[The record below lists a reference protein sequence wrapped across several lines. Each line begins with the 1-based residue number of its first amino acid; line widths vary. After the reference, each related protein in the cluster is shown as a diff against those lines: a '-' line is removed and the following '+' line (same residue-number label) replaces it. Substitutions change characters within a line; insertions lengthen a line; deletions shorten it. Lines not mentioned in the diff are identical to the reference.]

1 MLLKFY
7 SMKKK
12 ALLIIFFLFSIT
24 LTSQE
29 KNLISDLDELK
40 LNIGEVYKPN
50 TYSVDNQGKKYDC
63 ERVIYYNKKGT
74 FSSANAIEF
83 DRNEGTL
90 KGIEPGYHEVV
101 AICYSSGTSSRRS
114 FNVTV
119 NYPKA
124 KSINIL
130 TGSNTIYNNTY
141 IPLSY
146 EITDEMGVTRDID
159 YWKSDN
165 AERYFSNLEFSI
177 TSDNNKLDID
187 ESNNVLAVKPGSST
201 INIVFDGVKSSK
213 NIIIKKNPVVNID
226 LKLENSEK
234 FKTGDVLNFNAIPYD
249 KKGNIIKD
257 INIDFSFK
265 GKSFDKSNSASGLIL
280 QDGRFVGDVAGKY
293 IISASFGNVSKSKVV
308 NVFERNIKREV
319 KNIGTGLVNDKHTS
333 DFWVFEGV
341 DKRDYAVTGTWG
353 ADGTAYFWDVTN
365 PSNIKKIDSVQV
377 DARTV
382 NDVKVSP
389 DGKICIISREG
400 ASNRK
405 NGIIIIDVTNPYDVQ
420 IIKEYTKNL
429 TGGVHNLFIDEKYV
443 YALSAGQKY
452 YILNIEDPKN
462 PVEVG
467 MFEVGKNGQSIHDVW
482 VENGIAYSSNWR
494 DGVYLVDVGNGIAG
508 GSPSNP
514 VAFGNYT
521 YDSGANHAT
530 FPFKSKSTG
539 KFYAVMGDEIFPNG
553 VNPYGTNET
562 AGFLHFVDF
571 SDVKNPIEIARYEL
585 PGHGSHNYWIDD
597 DILYVGMYTGGVR
610 IIDISGDLL
619 GDLYKQGREI
629 GYILTGSAD
638 GYIPNDTMVWGAQL
652 YKGHVFYSDFN
663 TGIGVAKVSE
673 VKPDSS
679 MQNQYVD

>member
-1 MLLKFY
+1 MKNKVLLVIL
-7 SMKKK
+7 
-12 ALLIIFFLFSIT
+12 LLISIT
-24 LTSQE
+24 VSSQE
-29 KNLISDLDELK
+29 RSLVSDLDKLK
-40 LNIGEVYKPN
+40 INIGEVFKPT
-50 TYSVDNQGKKYDC
+50 TYNIDNLGEKIDC
-63 ERVIYYNKKGT
+63 ERVIYYQKRGAFSKGN
-74 FSSANAIEF
+74 SIEF
-83 DRNEGTL
+83 DRIEGTL
-90 KGIEPGYHEVV
+90 KGIEPGYHEII
-101 AICYSSGTSSRRS
+101 AICYSGGSSSRRT
-114 FNVTV
+114 FNVKV
-119 NYPKA
+119 NYPKV

-130 TGSNTIYNNTY
+130 TGKNTIYTNTF
-141 IPLSY
+141 IPISY
-146 EITDEMGVTRDID
+146 EITDEMGVIRNID

-165 AERYFSNLEFSI
+165 AQKYFSNLEFSI
-177 TSDNNKLDID
+177 NSSNNKLDVD
-187 ESNNVLAVKPGSST
+187 ESNNVFALKSGSAT
-201 INIVFDGVKSSK
+201 INVVFDGIKSSK
-213 NIIIKKNPVVNID
+213 NITIKKNPVTNID
-226 LKLENSEK
+226 LNFEK
-234 FKTGDVLNFNAIPYD
+234 QKEIRTGDVLDFDAIAYD
-249 KKGNIIKD
+249 KKGNIID
-257 INIDFSFK
+257 GLDIDFSFK

-293 IISASFGNVSKSKVV
+293 IITASFGKISKSKVL
-308 NVFERNIKREV
+308 NVFERNIKREI
-319 KNIGTGLVNDKHTS
+319 KKIGAGSVNDRHTS

-353 ADGTAYFWDVTN
+353 SDGTAYFWDVTN

-405 NGIIIIDVTNPYDVQ
+405 NGIIIIDVSNPSDVK
-420 IIKEYTKNL
+420 IISEYTKNL

-443 YALSAGQKY
+443 YALSGGQKY
-452 YILNIEDPKN
+452 YILDIADPKN
-462 PVEVG
+462 PKEVG
-467 MFEVGKNGQSIHDVW
+467 MFEIGKNGQAIHDVW

-508 GSPSNP
+508 GSATNP

-553 VNPYGTNET
+553 VNPNGTNET

-571 SDVKNPIEIARYEL
+571 SDLKNPIEIARYEL
-585 PGHGSHNYWIDD
+585 PGHGSHNYWIED

-610 IIDISGDLL
+610 IIDISGDLV

-629 GYILTGSAD
+629 AYLLTGTSD

-652 YKGHVFYSDFN
+652 YKGYVFYSDFN
-663 TGIGVAKVSE
+663 SGIGVAKVSKI
-673 VKPDSS
+673 KPDSS
-679 MQNQYVD
+679 MENQYVD

>member
-1 MLLKFY
+1 M
-7 SMKKK
+7 
-12 ALLIIFFLFSIT
+12 
-24 LTSQE
+24 
-29 KNLISDLDELK
+29 
-40 LNIGEVYKPN
+40 
-50 TYSVDNQGKKYDC
+50 
-63 ERVIYYNKKGT
+63 
-74 FSSANAIEF
+74 
-83 DRNEGTL
+83 
-90 KGIEPGYHEVV
+90 
-101 AICYSSGTSSRRS
+101 
-114 FNVTV
+114 
-119 NYPKA
+119 
-124 KSINIL
+124 
-130 TGSNTIYNNTY
+130 GSEMCIRDS
-141 IPLSY
+141 SY
-146 EITDEMGVTRDID
+146 EITDEMGVIRNID

-165 AERYFSNLEFSI
+165 AQKYFSNLEFSI
-177 TSDNNKLDID
+177 NSSNNKLDVD
-187 ESNNVLAVKPGSST
+187 ESNNVFALKSGSAT
-201 INIVFDGVKSSK
+201 INVVFDGIKSSI
-213 NIIIKKNPVVNID
+213 NITIKKNPVTNID
-226 LKLENSEK
+226 LNFEK
-234 FKTGDVLNFNAIPYD
+234 QKEIRTGDVLDFDAIAYD
-249 KKGNIIKD
+249 KKGNIID
-257 INIDFSFK
+257 GLDIDFSFK

-293 IISASFGNVSKSKVV
+293 IITASFGKISKSKVL
-308 NVFERNIKREV
+308 NVFERNIKREI
-319 KNIGTGLVNDKHTS
+319 KKIGAGSVNDRHTS

-353 ADGTAYFWDVTN
+353 SDGTAYFWDVTN

-405 NGIIIIDVTNPYDVQ
+405 NGIIIIDVSNPSDVK
-420 IIKEYTKNL
+420 IISEYTKNL

-443 YALSAGQKY
+443 YALSGGQKY
-452 YILNIEDPKN
+452 YILDIADPKN
-462 PVEVG
+462 PKEVG
-467 MFEVGKNGQSIHDVW
+467 MFEIGKNGQAIHDVW

-508 GSPSNP
+508 GSATNP

-553 VNPYGTNET
+553 VNPNGTNET

-571 SDVKNPIEIARYEL
+571 SDLKNPVEIARYEL
-585 PGHGSHNYWIDD
+585 PGHGSHNYWIED

-610 IIDISGDLL
+610 IIDISGDLV

-629 GYILTGSAD
+629 AYLLTGTSD

-652 YKGHVFYSDFN
+652 YKGYVFYSDFN
-663 TGIGVAKVSE
+663 SGIGVAKVSKI
-673 VKPDSS
+673 KPDPS
-679 MQNQYVD
+679 MENQYVD

>member
-1 MLLKFY
+1 MKNKF
-7 SMKKK
+7 
-12 ALLIIFFLFSIT
+12 LLIVSFLFSII

-29 KNLISDLDELK
+29 KNLISDLDNLK
-40 LNIGEVYKPN
+40 INIGEVYKPK
-50 TYSVDNQGKKYDC
+50 TYKINNLGEKSNC
-63 ERVIYYNKKGT
+63 ERVIYYHKKGA
-74 FSSANAIEF
+74 FSRGKAIEF
-83 DRNEGTL
+83 NRSEGTL
-90 KGIEPGYHEVV
+90 KGIEPGYHEIV
-101 AICYSSGTSSRRS
+101 AICYGEGTSSRKT
-114 FNVTV
+114 FNVKV
-119 NYPKA
+119 NYPKV

-130 TGSNTIYNNTY
+130 TGNQTIYTNTF
-141 IPLSY
+141 IPISY
-146 EITDEMGVTRDID
+146 EITDEMNVVRNID

-165 AERYFSNLEFSI
+165 AKKYFSNLVFSI
-177 TSDNNKLDID
+177 KSSNNKIEVD
-187 ESNNVLAVKPGSST
+187 ESNNILAIKPGSAT
-201 INIVFDGVKSSK
+201 INVTFDGVKSSK
-213 NIIIKKNPVVNID
+213 NIVIKKNPVSNID
-226 LKLENSEK
+226 LKLKKQENIR
-234 FKTGDVLNFNAIPYD
+234 TGDVLDFNAIAYD
-249 KKGNIIKD
+249 KKGNIVED
-257 INIDFSFK
+257 ANINYSFK

-293 IISASFGNVSKSKVV
+293 IITASFGNVSKSKVL

-319 KNIGTGLVNDKHTS
+319 KKIGAGAVNDRHTS

-353 ADGTAYFWDVTN
+353 ADGTAFFWDVTN
-365 PSNIKKIDSVQV
+365 PSDIKKIDSVQV

-389 DGKICIISREG
+389 NGKICIISREG

-405 NGIIIIDVTNPYDVQ
+405 NGIIIIDVSNPYDVK
-420 IIKEYTKNL
+420 IISEYTKNL

-467 MFEVGKNGQSIHDVW
+467 MFEIGKEGQAIHDVW

-494 DGVYLVDVGNGIAG
+494 DGVYLVDVGNGVAG
-508 GSPSNP
+508 GSPTNP

-530 FPFKSKSTG
+530 FPYKSKSTG

-553 VNPYGTNET
+553 VNPNGTNET

-571 SDVKNPIEIARYEL
+571 SDVKNPVEIARYEL
-585 PGHGSHNYWIDD
+585 PGHGSHNYWIED

-629 GYILTGSAD
+629 AYLLTGTAD

-673 VKPDSS
+673 TKPDPS

>member
-1 MLLKFY
+1 
-7 SMKKK
+7 MKKRFLIPIFC
-12 ALLIIFFLFSIT
+12 LLTVT
-24 LTSQE
+24 LVAQE
-29 KNLISDLDELK
+29 KSVISDLDELR
-40 LNIGEVYKPN
+40 LDIGQTYKPT
-50 TYSVDNQGKKYDC
+50 TYSVDNQGKKFDC
-63 ERVIYYNKKGT
+63 ERVIYYYKKGA
-74 FSSANAIEF
+74 FSMTGKVMEF
-83 DRNEGTL
+83 NRAKGTI
-90 KGIEPGYHEVV
+90 KAVEPGYHEVV
-101 AICYSSGTSSRRS
+101 AICYGSGKSIRRT
-114 FNVTV
+114 FNVTI
-119 NYPKA
+119 NYPKV
-124 KSINIL
+124 KSIEIL
-130 TGSNTIYNNTY
+130 TGNETIYTDNY

-146 EITDEMGVTRDID
+146 KITDQMDVVRDID

-177 TSDNNKLDID
+177 SSSNDKLEID
-187 ESNNVLAVKPGSST
+187 DSNNVLAVRSGSAT
-201 INIVFDGVKSSK
+201 INVVFDGVKSSK
-213 NIIIKKNPVVNID
+213 TINVKKNNVNNID
-226 LKLENSEK
+226 LSIAEK
-234 FKTGDVLNFNAIPYD
+234 PEKIRTGDVINLKADAYD
-249 KKGNIIKD
+249 KRGNLLNDVNIK
-257 INIDFSFK
+257 FSFT
-265 GKSFDKSNSASGLIL
+265 GKSFDKSNTASGLIL
-280 QDGRFVGDVAGKY
+280 QDGRFVGDVPGKY
-293 IISASFGNVSKSKVV
+293 ILTASFGNASKSKVV
-308 NVFERNIKREV
+308 NVFQRKVQREV
-319 KNIGTGLVNDKHTS
+319 KKIGAGSVNDKHTS

-365 PSNIKKIDSVQV
+365 PSDIKKIDSVQV

-389 DGKICIISREG
+389 NGKIAIISREG

-405 NGIIIIDVTNPYDVQ
+405 NGIIIIDVTNPYDVK

-429 TGGVHNLFIDEKYV
+429 TGGVHNLFIDEKHV

-452 YILNIEDPKN
+452 YILNIEDPTN
-462 PVEVG
+462 PYEVG
-467 MFEVGKNGQSIHDVW
+467 MFEIGKEGQSIHDVW
-482 VENGIAYSSNWR
+482 VEDGIAYSSNWR

-508 GSPSNP
+508 GTPENP

-553 VNPYGTNET
+553 VNPNGTNET

-571 SDVKNPIEIARYEL
+571 SDLKNPIEIARYEL
-585 PGHGSHNYWIDD
+585 PGHGSHNYWIDN

-610 IIDISGDLL
+610 IVDISGDLL

-629 GYILTGSAD
+629 GYILTGTSD

-663 TGIGVAKVSE
+663 TGIGVAKVSDL
-673 VKPDSS
+673 KPNNS
-679 MQNQYVD
+679 MTNQYVD

>member
-1 MLLKFY
+1 MKNKVLLVTL
-7 SMKKK
+7 
-12 ALLIIFFLFSIT
+12 LLISIT
-24 LTSQE
+24 VSSQE
-29 KNLISDLDELK
+29 RSLVSDLDKLK
-40 LNIGEVYKPN
+40 INIGEVFKPT
-50 TYSVDNQGKKYDC
+50 TYNIDNLGEKIDC
-63 ERVIYYNKKGT
+63 ERVIYYQKRGAFSKGN
-74 FSSANAIEF
+74 SIEF
-83 DRNEGTL
+83 DRIEGTL
-90 KGIEPGYHEVV
+90 KGIEPGYHEII
-101 AICYSSGTSSRRS
+101 AICYSGGSSSRRT
-114 FNVTV
+114 FNVKV
-119 NYPKA
+119 NYPKV

-130 TGSNTIYNNTY
+130 TGKNTIYTNTF
-141 IPLSY
+141 IPISY
-146 EITDEMGVTRDID
+146 EITDEMGVIRNID

-165 AERYFSNLEFSI
+165 AQKYFSNLEFSI
-177 TSDNNKLDID
+177 NSSNNKLDVD
-187 ESNNVLAVKPGSST
+187 ESNNVFALKSGSAT
-201 INIVFDGVKSSK
+201 INVIFDGIKSSK
-213 NIIIKKNPVVNID
+213 NITIKKNPVTNID
-226 LKLENSEK
+226 LNFEK
-234 FKTGDVLNFNAIPYD
+234 QKEIRTGDVLDFDAIAYD
-249 KKGNIIKD
+249 KKGNIID
-257 INIDFSFK
+257 GLDIDFSFK

-293 IISASFGNVSKSKVV
+293 IITASFGKISKSKVL
-308 NVFERNIKREV
+308 NVFERNIKREI
-319 KNIGTGLVNDKHTS
+319 KKIGAGSVNDRHTS

-353 ADGTAYFWDVTN
+353 SDGTAYFWDVTN

-405 NGIIIIDVTNPYDVQ
+405 NGIIIIDVSNPSDVK
-420 IIKEYTKNL
+420 IISEYTKNL

-443 YALSAGQKY
+443 YALSGGQKY
-452 YILNIEDPKN
+452 YILDIADPKN
-462 PVEVG
+462 PKEVG
-467 MFEVGKNGQSIHDVW
+467 MFEIGKNGQAIHDVW

-508 GSPSNP
+508 GSATNP

-553 VNPYGTNET
+553 VNPNGTNET

-571 SDVKNPIEIARYEL
+571 SDLKNPVEIARYEL
-585 PGHGSHNYWIDD
+585 PGHGSHNYWIED

-610 IIDISGDLL
+610 IIDISGDLV

-629 GYILTGSAD
+629 AYLLTGTSD

-663 TGIGVAKVSE
+663 SGIGVAKVSKI
-673 VKPDSS
+673 KPDPS
-679 MQNQYVD
+679 MENQYVD